1 MAVFNNNLLAAAGAQ
16 SGTTTYTIDQSI
28 RFNKSDSAYMLRTPS
43 GAGSGTAWTIS
54 FWFKL
59 AEIPPTNI
67 RSFLAVD
74 GATNSSNRFRIGIN
88 DSSASGFG
96 TDGQLFVTA
105 HSTKLIYTNR
115 LFRDPSA
122 WYHVVYTWDSANSVA
137 SERQRLYINGVRE
150 TSFATSTNP
159 TASQVV
165 GWNTANRTSIGASY
179 GISSGT
185 VIFYADDYMAEIH
198 NLDGYSYG
206 PEFFGETTSN
216 GLWIPKQYTGS
227 YGTNGFYIKGQL
239 AGATNAITAKG
250 NIQHSTAQAKIG
262 SSSILFDG
270 NGDLLEV
277 GGTSN
282 WYDFGADGN
291 PWTMEAYVRF
301 DTVSITQKLF
311 WQNNTYIGIEYV
323 TGSGIKVRLNNGG
336 ANFTASWS
344 PSINTWYHVAV
355 VRETNNTTTV
365 YIDGTSIGSGTI
377 SGGTSSSYRVE
388 IGAFSPSTDEFDG
401 YMDEI
406 RISSVARFTSS
417 FTPTTSEYTADGDTL
432 ALIHS
437 NTTNGSTVFKND
449 VGFGNDS
456 SGNQNNFATSGLAAH
471 DQVLD
476 SPTNNFAVANPLD
489 SSYYMG
495 SETFSEGNLQMTL
508 GSSVGGLATM
518 GITSGKWYAEFE
530 VHSGSA
536 TYFILGIYG
545 DQPTS
550 TQHFVGYTSNSYGY
564 YALNGNSYTNFTSS
578 SYGNSYTV
586 GDVVGVA
593 VDLDN
598 NKLYFS
604 KNGTFQNSGDP
615 TSGASGT
622 GALSINPVSS
632 TGLGAYFIASSSAN
646 STPSSHTINYN
657 FGQDGTFAGNVTAG
671 GNSDANGVGNFK
683 YSVPS
688 GYLALCTKN
697 LGS

>member
-1 MAVFNNNLLAAAGAQ
+1 MPLIIPGNSQASTG
-16 SGTTTYTIDQSI
+16 YTIDQSI
-28 RFNKSDSAYMLRTPS
+28 RFNDDDSPSLDKTYS
-43 GAGSGTAWTIS
+43 GAGSRTTFTFS
-54 FWFKL
+54 CWFKIGNTSTSFPFFNGGTGTSDTGWTGVAL
-59 AEIPPTNI
+59 SSSSIYVQGYNTNWKI
-67 RSFLAVD
+67 TTR
-74 GATNSSNRFRIGIN
+74 
-88 DSSASGFG
+88 
-96 TDGQLFVTA
+96 
-105 HSTKLIYTNR
+105 KL
-115 LFRDPSA
+115 RDHSA
-122 WYHVVYTWDSANSVA
+122 WYHLVFVWDTTNTIA
-137 SERQRLYINGVRE
+137 SERIRIYINGQRE
-150 TSFATSTNP
+150 TDFSTDNNP
-159 TASQVV
+159 SASAQA
-165 GWNTANRTSIGASY
+165 GIGQAQKHSIGYQSRSVGY
-179 GISSGT
+179 G
-185 VIFYADDYMAEIH
+185 YADAYFAEIH
-198 NLDGYSYG
+198 FLDGYAYDPS
-206 PEFFGETTSN
+206 FFGEFNDS
-216 GLWIPKQYTGS
+216 GIWIPKEYTGS
-227 YGTNGFYIKGQL
+227 YGSNGF
-239 AGATNAITAKG
+239 
-250 NIQHSTAQAKIG
+250 KIDG
-262 SSSILFDG
+262 RDASDLGDDESG
-270 NGDLLEV
+270 NGNDF
-277 GGTSN
+277 TSN
-282 WYDFGADGN
+282 N
-291 PWTMEAYVRF
+291 
-301 DTVSITQKLF
+301 L
-311 WQNNTYIGIEYV
+311 
-323 TGSGIKVRLNNGG
+323 
-336 ANFTASWS
+336 TAS
-344 PSINTWYHVAV
+344 
-355 VRETNNTTTV
+355 
-365 YIDGTSIGSGTI
+365 
-377 SGGTSSSYRVE
+377 
-388 IGAFSPSTDEFDG
+388 
-401 YMDEI
+401 
-406 RISSVARFTSS
+406 
-417 FTPTTSEYTADGDTL
+417 
-432 ALIHS
+432 
-437 NTTNGSTVFKND
+437 
-449 VGFGNDS
+449 
-456 SGNQNNFATSGLAAH
+456 

-671 GNSDANGVGNFK
+671 GNSDGNGVGNFK